1 MADNNKSGI
10 RQGYIKELDD
20 LIGYEMENQVLLDE
34 NILEIMKRL
43 TLATKRE
50 VLICTNDK
58 NRVQWVNIGDAAT
71 VNIGNAEMLYHV
83 KALNKYRVIHT
94 HPGGNPRLSDEDFS
108 AAKKQN
114 LQCIIAIG
122 VDEKIPTD
130 GGAGVNINTRGTVRH
145 LSSIY
150 WRVRCPTKNRD
161 TALSP

>member
-1 MADNNKSGI
+1 MAENNKSGI
-10 RQGYIKELDD
+10 RQSYIKELDD

-34 NILEIMKRL
+34 TILEIMKRL

-94 HPGGNPRLSDEDFS
+94 HPGGNPRLSDEDF
-108 AAKKQN
+108 
-114 LQCIIAIG
+114 
-122 VDEKIPTD
+122 
-130 GGAGVNINTRGTVRH
+130 
-145 LSSIY
+145 
-150 WRVRCPTKNRD
+150 
-161 TALSP
+161 